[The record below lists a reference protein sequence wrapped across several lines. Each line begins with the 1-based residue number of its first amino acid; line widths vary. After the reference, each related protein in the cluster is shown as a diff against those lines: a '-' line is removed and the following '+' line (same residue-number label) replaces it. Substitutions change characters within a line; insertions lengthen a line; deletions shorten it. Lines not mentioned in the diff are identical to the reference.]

1 MTMKKAEKR
10 TWRTF
15 WIPLL
20 AAGLA
25 ICWTEVVNAAP
36 MPSKVVIR
44 CGSGLTAKHFPVITA
59 NKIAELAAQK
69 SNNQIEFQF
78 FLQGVLG
85 SERDLYEGLQLGTVD
100 AVVGLVTVL
109 SNFDPRIGVLDIPYI
124 FESIDHAH
132 NVFVKGNVGN
142 IINEGLVKRAGIRV
156 AGWLVG
162 GPQEEFR
169 TLSTTTKDVQKPE
182 DLHGLKVRVPES
194 PIYREFFKLYG
205 ANPTPMPMGEV
216 YTSLQTN
223 VIDGLE
229 IPPYAILTR
238 KYYEVLKYMP
248 LTNHMYTAN
257 VLVMGE
263 KFYSKLAPEVKN
275 ILSEAIKE
283 GIAWQQKQQPPQDVL
298 ETLRK
303 NGMKVTTIDLK
314 PFREKARG
322 LQDTFAKKVGGTD
335 LLKEI
340 LAGK

>member
-1 MTMKKAEKR
+1 MKRCEISTGR
-10 TWRTF
+10 TVWF
-15 WIPLL
+15 LL
-20 AAGLA
+20 CVVGLA
-25 ICWTEVVNAAP
+25 SYLSGVVYAASA
-36 MPSKVVIR
+36 PSKVVIR

-59 NKIAELAAQK
+59 NKIAEFAAHK
-69 SNNQIEFQF
+69 SNGQIEFQF

-85 SERDLYEGLQLGTVD
+85 SERDLFEGLQLGTVD

-124 FESIDHAH
+124 FESIEHAH
-132 NVFVKGNVGN
+132 NVFVKGRVGN
-142 IINEGLVKRAGIRV
+142 IINEGLIKRAGLRV

-194 PIYREFFKLYG
+194 PIYKDFFKLYG

-263 KFYSKLAPEVKN
+263 KFYSKLSPEIKN
-275 ILSEAIKE
+275 ILTEAINE
-283 GIAWQQKQQPPQDVL
+283 GIAWQQKQQPPQNVL
-298 ETLRK
+298 DALRK
-303 NGMKVTTIDLK
+303 NGLKVTSIDLK

-322 LQDTFAKKVGGTD
+322 LQDTFAKKVGATD

-340 LAGK
+340 LGGK